1 MDVEVR
7 SNPRLSGASVE
18 GVLELARLATV
29 VDELWFL
36 TRDGRWHTERD
47 LTRES
52 SFKPEAVNAGLGFLV
67 KYGFA
72 QSSEGAEMMIRVT
85 GGPSPNDVA
94 SVLSVLAL
102 SKERRPIYA

>member
-1 MDVEVR
+1 MFEV
-7 SNPRLSGASVE
+7 S
-18 GVLELARLATV
+18 RLATV

-36 TRDGRWHTERD
+36 TRDGRWHTRQD
-47 LTRES
+47 LTRKS
-52 SFKPEAVNAGLGFLV
+52 SFDPEAVNAALGFLV

-102 SKERRPIYA
+102 NNERRSVYA